1 MLSMGPHSF
10 ADSEYLYTMNA
21 AQWRRELDDM
31 QRFGIQ
37 WLGCWSG
44 MEDCLTRTAAIPD
57 GDLLLFLLREAEQRK
72 MTLSLSV
79 GFCPGWWQEWDLPK
93 AIDFTGR
100 RIEEIYRRYGRFN
113 AFNSWYLDYEIYLRW
128 GHEAEQMA
136 ELYRQI
142 TARCHE
148 INGLPVIVS
157 PFFQP
162 DTSGRCGVFRY
173 GEPEEYYHFWHKI
186 LNYSKIDILSLQDNG
201 GQHLGCFG
209 DADRLPFI
217 GEIVRACRGSNTH
230 YWGNVETGELPVSS
244 VDDFV
249 RRYGAGADVNDRRIR
264 PDWRAVPI
272 SRLEKKL
279 NQSAFDAENIMTWG
293 YMEFFRPSGGE
304 LNRKNYEHYL
314 NYRERILNS

>member
-1 MLSMGPHSF
+1 MFSMGPHSF
-10 ADSEYLYTMNA
+10 ADSGYLYNMDA
-21 AQWRRELDDM
+21 AEWRRELDDM

-44 MEDCLTRTAAIPD
+44 LEHCITQHAAVPG
-57 GDLLLFLLREAEQRK
+57 GDLLLFLLQEAEQRG

-79 GFCPGWWQEWDLPK
+79 GFCPGWWEEWNLPK
-93 AIDFTGR
+93 AVDFTGR
-100 RIEEIYRRYGRFN
+100 RIEEIYRRYGHFA
-113 AFNSWYLDYEIYLRW
+113 AFSSWYLDYEIYLRW
-128 GHEAEQMA
+128 DREAEQMA

-173 GEPEEYYHFWHKI
+173 GPPEEYYPFWRE
-186 LNYSKIDILSLQDNG
+186 LLAGSKIDILALQDNG

-217 GEIVRACRGSNTH
+217 GEIVRACRDSGTR
-230 YWGNVETGELPVSS
+230 YWGNVETGELPVPS
-244 VDDFV
+244 VDAFAQH
-249 RRYGAGADVNDRRIR
+249 YGAGADVNDRRIR
-264 PDWRAVPI
+264 PDWRAVPMPA
-272 SRLEKKL
+272 LEKKL
-279 NQSAFDAENIMTWG
+279 QQAAPDAEKIMTWG
-293 YMEFFRPSGGE
+293 YMEFFRPSGGA
-304 LNRKNYEHYL
+304 LNRANYDLYL
-314 NYRERILNS
+314 DYRERMLDQ